1 MFMSGESKDM
11 GLITGKAVRSE
22 YIHGHTIIYRS
33 GQDGNYK
40 WTRNIDDILEI
51 LEGELSEEETAKLFK
66 KHMSD

>member
-1 MFMSGESKDM
+1 MNGESKVAALNAEK
-11 GLITGKAVRSE
+11 GVRSE

-33 GQDGNYK
+33 KQEKYK
-40 WTRNIDDILEI
+40 WTKDIDDIVEI